1 MFEAFNTR
9 LFEAIAAAPTL
20 AGAPLAFATLLPQS
34 AIYLVPF
41 ILVLLWI
48 FGAHS
53 ERRAAVDAGLS
64 SLLALALAV
73 VISSLWMHPRPF
85 AVLQIRNFLKHAADS
100 SFPSDHSTVL
110 FALGFALLASGSVPK
125 RSAGAL
131 AVVLGI
137 SVGWA
142 QVYLAAHYPLDIVGA
157 AGLAATSSWA
167 VASPMGRTISV
178 RLTIWGEHL
187 FGWSIASN
195 MRRLRLVF

>member
-1 MFEAFNTR
+1 MFEAFNIR

-20 AGAPLAFATLLPQS
+20 AGAPLAFATLLAQS
-34 AIYLVPF
+34 AFYLVPF
-41 ILVLLWI
+41 MLVLLWI
-48 FGAHS
+48 FGAHA

-110 FALGFALLASGSVPK
+110 FALGFALLASGSVPG

-142 QVYLAAHYPLDIVGA
+142 RGYLAAHYPLDIVGA
-157 AGLAATSSWA
+157 AGVAAISSWA
-167 VASPMGRTISV
+167 VVSPIGRTISA

-195 MRRLRLVF
+195 LRRRR

>member
-1 MFEAFNTR
+1 MFEALNYR

-20 AGAPLAFATLLPQS
+20 AGAPLAFAMMLAQS
-34 AIYLVPF
+34 AIYLGPF
-41 ILVLLWI
+41 MLVLLWI

-110 FALGFALLASGSVPK
+110 FALGFALWASGSVPG

-142 QVYLAAHYPLDIVGA
+142 RVYLAAHYPLDIVGA
-157 AGLAATSSWA
+157 AGVAAISSWA
-167 VASPMGRTISV
+167 VVSPIGRTIST

-195 MRRLRLVF
+195 LRRRR

>member
-1 MFEAFNTR
+1 MFEAFNIR

-20 AGAPLAFATLLPQS
+20 AGAPLSFATLLAQS
-34 AIYLVPF
+34 AVYLVPF
-41 ILVLLWI
+41 MLVLLWI
-48 FGAHS
+48 FGAHA

-110 FALGFALLASGSVPK
+110 FALGFALLATGSVPG

-142 QVYLAAHYPLDIVGA
+142 RVYLAAHYPLDIVGA
-157 AGLAATSSWA
+157 AGVAATSSWA
-167 VASPMGRTISV
+167 VVSPIGQTISA
-178 RLTIWGEHL
+178 RLAIWGEHL

-195 MRRLRLVF
+195 LRRRR

>member
-1 MFEAFNTR
+1 MFEAFNMR

-20 AGAPLAFATLLPQS
+20 AGAPLAFATLLAQS
-34 AIYLVPF
+34 AIYLVPLM
-41 ILVLLWI
+41 LVLLWI
-48 FGAHS
+48 FGAHA
-53 ERRAAVDAGLS
+53 ERRAAVDGGLS
-64 SLLALALAV
+64 TLLALALAV

-110 FALGFALLASGSVPK
+110 FALGFALWASGSVPG

-142 QVYLAAHYPLDIVGA
+142 RVYLAAHYPLDIVGA
-157 AGLAATSSWA
+157 AGVAAISSWA
-167 VASPMGRTISV
+167 VVSPIGRTISA

-195 MRRLRLVF
+195 LRRRR